1 MFRPLYRYR
10 WLLYELVMRD
20 VFIRYRGSVLGILW
34 TLITPLLFALIYIVV
49 FSLFL
54 RINMPNYA
62 VFLIA
67 GLLPWQWFATSLQ
80 AGTNAIVDGRTYIT
94 NSVLP
99 PILLAVVP
107 VLSNFVHFLLSYA
120 IMLVIALFL
129 HVHFGWA
136 MLVLPFLFAIQLI
149 FTLGLTLL
157 AATLHVFYRDAL
169 QLVAILLALV
179 FYLIPIVYPLSLVP
193 ERFRLLLMAN
203 PLTALILSYQDVFAH
218 NAVPHWPSLLY
229 SLGASLAL
237 LYAGRVT
244 FNRYRELFA
253 EYV

>member
-20 VFIRYRGSVLGILW
+20 VIVRYRGSVLGILW
-34 TLITPLLFALIYIVV
+34 TLITPLMFASIYIVV

-80 AGTNAIVDGRTYIT
+80 AGTNAIVEGRTYVT

-99 PILLAVVP
+99 PVVLTVVP
-107 VLSNFVHFLLSYA
+107 VLSNFIHFLLSYA
-120 IMLVIALFL
+120 IMLVIASFF

-136 MLVLPFLFAIQLI
+136 MVVLPFLFAIQLI

-157 AATLHVFYRDAL
+157 AATMHVFYRDAL

-179 FYLIPIVYPLSLVP
+179 FYLIPIVYPLSFVP

-203 PLTALILSYQDVFAH
+203 PLTALVLSYQDVFSN
-218 NAVPHWPSLLY
+218 NAIPHWPSLLY
-229 SLGASLAL
+229 SLGASLVL
-237 LYAGRVT
+237 LYAGWLT
-244 FNRYRELFA
+244 FNRYQEMFA